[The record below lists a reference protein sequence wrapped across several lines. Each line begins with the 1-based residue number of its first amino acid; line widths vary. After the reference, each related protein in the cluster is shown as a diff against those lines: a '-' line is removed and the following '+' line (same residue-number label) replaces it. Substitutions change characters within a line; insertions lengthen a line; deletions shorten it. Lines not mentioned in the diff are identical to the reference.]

1 MADIFDYYPDDDLFK
16 TYLTRSF
23 AEIFPT
29 ASEFLSEYK
38 TSAIPKVITEDN
50 VIKALKDI
58 NLVLC
63 GHTHGGLTPNF
74 LQRYLKN
81 RIFISP
87 DKKKFF
93 VNNGYGYLPLNN
105 LDIIMV
111 VYDESGNM
119 LDTYIY

>member
-1 MADIFDYYPDDDLFK
+1 MFYY
-16 TYLTRSF
+16 
-23 AEIFPT
+23 
-29 ASEFLSEYK
+29 
-38 TSAIPKVITEDN
+38 AIVLTEDN

-105 LDIIMV
+105 LDIIISSGITKLSHASKISNLDFLFKPEIV
-111 VYDESGNM
+111 VIDLINK
-119 LDTYIY
+119 